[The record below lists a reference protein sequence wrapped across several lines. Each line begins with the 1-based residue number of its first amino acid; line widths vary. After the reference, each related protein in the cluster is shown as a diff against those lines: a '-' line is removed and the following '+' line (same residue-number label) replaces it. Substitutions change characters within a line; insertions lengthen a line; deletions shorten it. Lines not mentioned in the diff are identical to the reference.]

1 MLCNSHINKYTP
13 IYLKNLTM
21 AKAKG
26 GASDSRKVSF
36 GKKKRG
42 VAKKSY
48 NKHSPKPKAYRGQG
62 R

>member
-1 MLCNSHINKYTP
+1 
-13 IYLKNLTM
+13 M

-26 GASDSRKVSF
+26 SSTSSTRKISF
-36 GKKKRG
+36 GKKKMG

-48 NKHSPKPKAYRGQG
+48 NKHNPRPKAYKGQG